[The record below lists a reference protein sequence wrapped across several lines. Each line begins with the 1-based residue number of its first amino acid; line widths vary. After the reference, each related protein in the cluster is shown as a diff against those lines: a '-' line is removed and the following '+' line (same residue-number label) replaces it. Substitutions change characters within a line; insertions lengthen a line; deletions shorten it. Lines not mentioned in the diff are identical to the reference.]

1 MSNLQFPYGI
11 DKIGMKYSD
20 KGDEYRKRVLDY
32 YCLIANDFS
41 YDYDRMREN
50 YLLKNSRLPKEQYRY
65 LCGTF
70 GDNENTDMFIDMFNF
85 TGNII
90 DSLKGEELGRPFPFS
105 VVANSERINNRMERE
120 KRESINN
127 IVDSIF
133 AIEIE
138 KAQRIIELEM
148 SKIPKEE
155 LQSKQAVIEEE
166 FRIRFNN
173 LPKIKDVF
181 AKYNSVAS
189 IEEITMNKVMKSLY
203 HKYNIKKIKND
214 CFGDVLLVAC
224 EFVECYFDI
233 PGTLPKLKRLNPLYT
248 FYQKSPDVEFIDQ
261 ADFAGYKERI
271 SMTQAL
277 ETYGDY
283 LDDKDYEELVY
294 QGANFGVLG
303 MDQKFFSKGDNPDP
317 WRSQRF
323 GQNGIG
329 YGGGINAMNEWANV
343 GMDEFG
349 GDEYGNIPGQANDY
363 VGLHT
368 TIQRRNMNRYIDKYV
383 VYWKSTRKLGKLK
396 YINEYGESDY
406 TFVDE
411 DFVIPRDAK
420 KVKTVRDNL
429 TKSLVE
435 YVWLDDRDNTMSLE
449 WITVNEVWKGIRLG
463 RKHVIVEPLV
473 ATYKSLLNPFETK
486 LPIFGVVINNSNAM
500 SLSKMDAMKPWQKL
514 YFAMMAKLLK
524 TIHLDRGEWTLF
536 NTMYIDPAFGLEK
549 TLAIAEDQNLVLYNP
564 ALSAKDGLSSLMNSS
579 KVAEKLDMTNHKAG
593 MQYMELLRF
602 IEENIIKSAGMS
614 PQRVAQ
620 SMNNS
625 TATDNYRETQSSM
638 NITEPLFYIHDV
650 LWERIMRGYMEMVL
664 TVLSDDSGILRDFLN
679 DEEQTVV
686 DLKYV
691 SLTDNYNLRVGN
703 SGKQVRI
710 LEQTQQL
717 VQALIQ
723 NDKINLSQFISLM
736 KSEDLSEFQVQLKEV
751 EEVNNRREE
760 EMQKSQQEHEKEMAA
775 QQIKV
780 MEDGQKNELDKAFL
794 NQYMNYRTQYMKSV
808 MDNQS
813 FDAEKDYNKDGL
825 PDYLQMAQM
834 KEKLEIERDNV
845 AVKAA
850 DVENKAIIAQ
860 KELEIKERE
869 QSGKYD
875 AELIKSEDERLK
887 MKNQREI
894 EKIKSAAR
902 SLKSKS

>member
-11 DKIGMKYSD
+11 DKIGMSYSEKD
-20 KGDEYRKRVLDY
+20 DEYRKRVLDY

-41 YDYDRMREN
+41 YDYERMREN

-65 LCGTF
+65 LCGTL
-70 GDNENTDMFIDMFNF
+70 GNNENTDMFIDMFNF

-105 VVANSERINNRMERE
+105 VVANSERINNRMERL
-120 KRESINN
+120 KRDSINN
-127 IVDSIF
+127 IVETIF
-133 AIEIE
+133 TIEIQ
-138 KAQRIIELEM
+138 KAVKLIELETSKM
-148 SKIPKEE
+148 SKEE
-155 LQSKQAVIEEE
+155 MQSRQGEIEEE

-181 AKYNSVAS
+181 KKYSSISS

-214 CFGDVLLVAC
+214 CFGDVLLVAA
-224 EFVECYFDI
+224 EFVEAYFDVS
-233 PGTLPKLKRLNPLYT
+233 GTLPKLKRLNPLYV
-248 FYQKSPDVEFIDQ
+248 FYQKSPDVEFIDE

-271 SMTQAL
+271 SIAQAI
-277 ETYGDY
+277 ENYGEY
-283 LDDKDYEELVY
+283 LDDEDYEELVY
-294 QGANFGVLG
+294 QGANSGILG
-303 MDQKFFSKGDNPDP
+303 TDQKFFSKGDNPDP

-323 GQNGIG
+323 GENGIG
-329 YGGGINAMNEWANV
+329 YGSSMNAANEWANV
-343 GMDEFG
+343 GHDEFG
-349 GDEYGNIPGQANDY
+349 GEMYGNIPGKPNDY

-411 DFVIPRDAK
+411 DFIVPRDAK

-435 YVWLDDRDNTMSLE
+435 YVWLDARDNNMSLE
-449 WITVNEVWKGIRLG
+449 WITVNEVWKGVRLG
-463 RKHVIVEPLV
+463 RKHIVVEPLV
-473 ATYKSLLNPFETK
+473 ASYKSLLNPYEVR

-500 SLSKMDAMKPWQKL
+500 ALSKMDAMKPWQKL

-524 TIHLDRGEWTLF
+524 TIHLDRGEITLF
-536 NTMYIDPAFGLEK
+536 NTMYLDSNFGLEK
-549 TLAIAEDQNLVLYNP
+549 TLAIAEDQNLILYNP

-579 KVAEKLDMTNHKAG
+579 KIAEKLDMTNYKAAT
-593 MQYMELLRF
+593 QYIDLLRF

-638 NITEPLFYIHDV
+638 NITEPLFYIHDI
-650 LWERIMRGYMEMVL
+650 LWERVMKGYMEMVL

-679 DEEQTVV
+679 DEEKSVV
-686 DLKYV
+686 DLKFV

-717 VQALIQ
+717 VQALVQ

-736 KSEDLSEFQVQLKEV
+736 KTEDLSEFQVELKEV
-751 EEVNNRREE
+751 EEMNNRRQE
-760 EMQKSQQEHEKEMAA
+760 EMQKSQQEHEKEMEGMR
-775 QQIKV
+775 IKV
-780 MEDGQKNELDKAFL
+780 LEDGQINELEKAYL

-813 FDAEKDYNKDGL
+813 FDAEKDYNKDGV
-825 PDYLQMAQM
+825 PDYLQLAQM
-834 KEKLEIERDNV
+834 KEKLQIERDNV

-850 DVENKAIIAQ
+850 AVENKAVKDQ
-860 KELEIKERE
+860 RELEIKEQE
-869 QSGKYD
+869 SSIKYD
-875 AELIKSEDERLK
+875 TELIKSESDRLK
-887 MKNQREI
+887 EENKKEI